1 MSCERLG
8 TVPPNG
14 GMDKTLQQQFQ
25 QVQSAA
31 PASVHAE
38 LAGLISVMLRSRKIA
53 RPPHG
58 QSLSG
63 IYQDLYDR
71 LWQQLEADL
80 TPLPTRGPADLRQWA
95 SETVQQAS
103 CTILTDDSLKALALE
118 AQRHPASSPL
128 RRHALVQLVEAI
140 RLAGR
145 LAKPH
150 RAKFAP
156 QFYDLLYDDAVN
168 QTLAYVCRRI
178 DTYDPTRG
186 QAQKFMNWVNFR
198 LDRMV
203 IECRRATSDFDT
215 ESLPNLN
222 DLDALPQ
229 PESADSLTD
238 TVRDYIQSDP
248 EGLFQQTH
256 VRNRPDATFQ
266 AIALARFSNESWED
280 ISARLDVKIPT
291 LSSFFQR
298 CCQKFSA
305 QFQTLL

>member
-1 MSCERLG
+1 
-8 TVPPNG
+8 
-14 GMDKTLQQQFQ
+14 MDTALAQQFQ

-38 LAGLISVMLRSRKIA
+38 LTGLIQLMLRSRKIA
-53 RPPHG
+53 RPPQG
-58 QSLSG
+58 QPLSG
-63 IYQDLYDR
+63 LYQTLYEQ
-71 LWQQLEADL
+71 LQQQLEANL
-80 TPLPTRGPADLRQWA
+80 APFPTHTPANLRQWV
-95 SETVQQAS
+95 SETVHQAS
-103 CTILTDDSLKALALE
+103 REVLTDDTLKALALE
-118 AQRHPASSPL
+118 AQCHPADSPL
-128 RRHALVQLVEAI
+128 RRHALVQLVESI
-140 RLAGR
+140 RLSGR

-156 QFYDLLYDDAVN
+156 HFYDLLYDDAVN

-178 DTYDPTRG
+178 DTYDPARG

-203 IECRRATSDFDT
+203 IECRRAASDFDT

-229 PESADSLTD
+229 PEPADSLTD

-266 AIALARFSNESWED
+266 AIALARFADESWED
-280 ISARLDVKIPT
+280 ISARFDIKIPT

-298 CCQKFSA
+298 CCQKFA
-305 QFQTLL
+305 QQFQTLLL